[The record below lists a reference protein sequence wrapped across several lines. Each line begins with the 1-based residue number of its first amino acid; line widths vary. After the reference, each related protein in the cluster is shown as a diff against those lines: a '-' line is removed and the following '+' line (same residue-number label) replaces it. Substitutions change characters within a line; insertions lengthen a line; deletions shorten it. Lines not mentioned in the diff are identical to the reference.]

1 MTPDR
6 ARRPRADAPT
16 SSSPPIAGV
25 APPRARTTTRHA
37 PHHHP
42 HALGS
47 DSDSEPFLARV
58 FTAPSPLARGRDADR
73 WRTRNPSERRALLA
87 PSALARVL
95 DETMDGFLKD
105 SSTRRRLVDA
115 RRRCRRL
122 ATRARPDARAMCAL
136 LSNAIETCD
145 RRRRGA
151 LVIVDALTRR
161 ARRRAR
167 RLRDFAETNA
177 WTARELTRA
186 GEGAEALGAVKRRLA
201 TRERA
206 LARALVRAVG
216 GKSEEE
222 EEEEE
227 DGSDSESESAP
238 RMRIFA
244 PSPTYAPPSVSSA
257 EEDDEDEEEEE
268 ELMMTTDA
276 PMVASPTPTIA
287 TQPLSDEDSD
297 RGGDG
302 GQTFTSPRTKNVVEI
317 LMEMDHR
324 HASIG
329 TTTQE
334 DGDDDVEGVD

>member
-222 EEEEE
+222 EEEE

-257 EEDDEDEEEEE
+257 EEDDKDEEEEE